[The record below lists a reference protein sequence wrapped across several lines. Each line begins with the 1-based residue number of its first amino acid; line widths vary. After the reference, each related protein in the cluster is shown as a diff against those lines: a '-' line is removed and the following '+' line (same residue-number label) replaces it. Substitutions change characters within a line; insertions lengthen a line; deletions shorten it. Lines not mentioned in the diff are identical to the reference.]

1 MKPVIN
7 KTSKTILEDNKI
19 SIAIMSSFAILTLQY
34 LILIYFNLIGTPS
47 AYRIQLISKI
57 VVGFFYIIAL
67 PTVLR
72 RNKFKFLAVFFISIF
87 IFLLNFLL
95 FNENWIFLKDVI
107 FPYFFTCLPSLIY
120 SYSIS
125 DWNVLE
131 SVMKKTSLL
140 VFIIGSIIGILVFSN
155 RASIGAYSMSISY
168 YLLLPTIVYMDE
180 FLERFT
186 FRSIII
192 VLVSLVIILVLGS
205 RGAILCVGIFVILKI
220 IRMGKKLSY
229 KTILLYITIPFLM
242 TTFFLSFDII
252 LQNLHDFLLH
262 FGIRS
267 RNITLFLRDQ
277 IYLSG
282 RDRLYKDIIQEISKN
297 PILGIGLAGDR
308 RVLGGYYSHNIV
320 LEILGDFGIIAGSL
334 VILSLGILIFIALFY
349 SKDKVISNIIYIW
362 FSIGLVHLM
371 ISSSY
376 LIDFKFWIFLGLS
389 LRAVLDKGIMKFKK
403 AGKEV

>member
-1 MKPVIN
+1 LKPVIN

-155 RASIGAYSMSISY
+155 RASIGTYSMAFSY
-168 YLLLPTIVYMDE
+168 YMLLPTIVHIDE
-180 FLERFT
+180 FLEKFT
-186 FRSIII
+186 FKSIFVVSVSLIII
-192 VLVSLVIILVLGS
+192 LALGS
-205 RGAILCVGIFVILKI
+205 RGAILCVGVFVILKLVQ
-220 IRMGKKLSY
+220 MGKKLSY
-229 KTILLYITIPFLM
+229 KTIFIYVIILFLIATFLLL
-242 TTFFLSFDII
+242 FDTI
-252 LQNLHDFLLH
+252 LQNLYDFLLQ

-267 RNITLFLRDQ
+267 RSIALFLRDDVH
-277 IYLSG
+277 LSG
-282 RDRLYKDIIQEISKN
+282 RDRLYEDMIQEILDN
-297 PILGIGLAGDR
+297 PVFGIGLAGDR
-308 RVLGGYYSHNIV
+308 RVIGGYSHNIFIEV
-320 LEILGDFGIIAGSL
+320 ISDFGIIIG
-334 VILSLGILIFIALFY
+334 GILVLVLAIISYQTLFSQNKMLSNFI
-349 SKDKVISNIIYIW
+349 VIW
-362 FSIGLVHLM
+362 FCIGAVSLM
-371 ISSSY
+371 VSGSY
-376 LIDFKFWIFLGLS
+376 LTEFKFWIFLGLAIKS
-389 LRAVLDKGIMKFKK
+389 LRTSKK
-403 AGKEV
+403 QILKSLN